1 MRLRCLRI
9 NIVIFALLVLVPS
22 LALAKVVVSVSCD
35 HEDWVYKV
43 AEPIEF
49 VISVKDGDQ
58 PVEDAK
64 VSWRIGPEKMEA
76 FSMGESELSDG
87 KLTLKSHGLDR
98 PGFLRCN
105 ADVTLDGKKYRGLAT
120 GAYEPYRVKATTP
133 KPDDFDQYW
142 SDKMAGLGKIP
153 LEPIMEKV
161 EIDGVNDVDMYHIS
175 YVSGPKGWGSQPRFY
190 GMLSVPKG
198 EGPFPALLQVPGAGV
213 RPYRPS
219 YGWAQK
225 GVIHLTVGIHGIPVN
240 LPAELYKS
248 LRPGA
253 IKDYPEFNLDDRDKY
268 YYNRVFMGCKRAV
281 DFIFQL
287 DKFDGSTLG
296 IHGGSQGGALSII
309 TAGLDKRIRFIAST
323 YPAMCDHYGY
333 LNNRAGGWPA
343 LFRNRN
349 AFNCTQKKIEVAA
362 YYDVVN
368 FARIIEVPILMGLG
382 FNDETC
388 PPTSMFS
395 AYNSITSDKELQIV
409 KYMGHWTDP
418 SHSKKVHEWLT
429 DKLQ

>member
-1 MRLRCLRI
+1 MKPVYWRI
-9 NIVIFALLVLVPS
+9 NIILFALLVLVPS

-35 HEDWVYKV
+35 HEDWVYEV

-58 PVEDAK
+58 PVKNAK

-98 PGFLRCN
+98 PGFLRCI
-105 ADVTLDGKKYRGLAT
+105 ADITLDGKKYRGLAT
-120 GAYEPYRVKATTP
+120 GAYEPYKVKATTP

-142 SDKMAGLGKIP
+142 ADKMAGLSDIS
-153 LEPIMEKV
+153 LEPVMEKV

-175 YVSGPKGWGSQPRFY
+175 YVSGPKGWRGAQRFY
-190 GMLSVPKG
+190 GMLAVPKG
-198 EGPFPALLQVPGAGV
+198 EGPFPALLDVPGAGV
-213 RPYRPS
+213 RPYHPGF
-219 YGWAQK
+219 GWARK

-240 LPAELYKS
+240 LPDELYRS
-248 LRPGA
+248 LSTGPL
-253 IKDYPEFNLDDRDKY
+253 KDYPQFNLDDRETY

-287 DKFDGSTLG
+287 DKFDGKTLG
-296 IHGGSQGGALSII
+296 IHGSSQGGALSII
-309 TAGLDKRIRFIAST
+309 TAALDKRIGFVASHC
-323 YPAMCDHYGY
+323 PAMCDHYGY

-343 LFRNRN
+343 LFRNKN
-349 AFNCTQKKIEVAA
+349 EFNCTQKKIEAAA

-368 FARIIEVPILMGLG
+368 FARNLEAPIWMGLG

-395 AYNSITSDKELQIV
+395 AYNSITSEKEMSIV
-409 KYMGHWTDP
+409 KFIGHWIDT
-418 SHSKKVHEWLT
+418 SNRENGN
-429 DKLQ
+429 Q